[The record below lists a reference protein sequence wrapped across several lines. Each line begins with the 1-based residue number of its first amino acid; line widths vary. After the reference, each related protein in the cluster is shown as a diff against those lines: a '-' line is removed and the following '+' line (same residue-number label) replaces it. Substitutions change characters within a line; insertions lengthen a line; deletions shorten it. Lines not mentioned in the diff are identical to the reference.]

1 MTTTPLNQD
10 QVNAALRSWEMRIEA
25 RPTSEEY
32 AVFAPLRDEWE
43 RLNGIPEAQRTP
55 WQVEAHAELFDRL
68 ITDYWSPWYAWSKLN
83 ISDKVFKRGISAPL
97 ESVQELVTLVVP
109 LPSKPSPAC

>member
-1 MTTTPLNQD
+1 MTPQTLNQE
-10 QVNAALRSWEMRIEA
+10 QVNETLRKWETRTEA

-43 RLNGIPEAQRTP
+43 RLNAIPEASRTP

-68 ITDYWSPWYAWSKLN
+68 ITDYWSPWWQWSKQN
-83 ISDKVFKRGISAPL
+83 QSSATFNAAFQHH
-97 ESVQELVTLVVP
+97 VKQYQN
-109 LPSKPSPAC
+109 